1 MVVSLNRN
9 ELGSKIKS
17 NKEIIAQ
24 QQKLKGNNLEIWM
37 KILAGI
43 LIKIKCLINLFL
55 GLALVI
61 FQLKFSEAVLALQ
74 FFLWLPSFHKPKLS
88 FLTLF

>member
-1 MVVSLNRN
+1 MVISLNRN

-37 KILAGI
+37 KILESI
-43 LIKIKCLINLFL
+43 LINMF
-55 GLALVI
+55 
-61 FQLKFSEAVLALQ
+61 
-74 FFLWLPSFHKPKLS
+74 
-88 FLTLF
+88 

>member
-55 GLALVI
+55 GLALLY
-61 FQLKFSEAVLALQ
+61 FN
-74 FFLWLPSFHKPKLS
+74 
-88 FLTLF
+88 